1 MYLEVSKHDNVHSR
15 YILLSFLCDK
25 GVYFYNFWIHSPIMH
40 TFYFQQLY
48 LRKIMKFVLGEL
60 FQNGAFW
67 LVFNLLLICSFI
79 IKNKQNFE
87 FLYSFVLL
95 LKSKKKFELNWKG
108 CIVKNLGTYQ
118 RRKLLDT
125 IRIKTENYFKGLDNF
140 FELSKSQNIN
150 TFQINL

>member
-1 MYLEVSKHDNVHSR
+1 MTTYIVDTFYLV
-15 YILLSFLCDK
+15 FLCDK

-108 CIVKNLGTYQ
+108 CIVKNLGTYIS
-118 RRKLLDT
+118 KDSCPWH
-125 IRIKTENYFKGLDNF
+125 IKEENYWIQL
-140 FELSKSQNIN
+140 E
-150 TFQINL
+150 